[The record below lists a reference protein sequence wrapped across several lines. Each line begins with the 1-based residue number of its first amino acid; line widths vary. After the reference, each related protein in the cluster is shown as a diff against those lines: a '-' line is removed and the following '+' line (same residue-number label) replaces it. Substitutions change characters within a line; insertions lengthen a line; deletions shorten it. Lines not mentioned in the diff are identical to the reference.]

1 MAQNFY
7 DQASRYT
14 AKLDPPGFLAWLFN
28 TVALVFH
35 HWLDTRRLP
44 FPGEADR
51 ICDTVARLEDPDVP
65 DQLWAVPIEFALT
78 PESDLFGRLL
88 SYLSGLWL
96 EERPSDERGARYHVG
111 AAVVNLT
118 GRGRT
123 GRDMVLGTTGLRTC
137 LAVVERNLCD
147 EDAAATLAGIAVG
160 EIAACLLPF
169 VPLMQGGGTPG
180 IITEWLRLASL
191 ETDDRRKG
199 DYGGLALVFAEAAGV
214 QPAWRQALTGW
225 NMIQSQ
231 QVLEWMAE
239 GKVAGKREGK
249 VEGKREALVRLLE
262 LKFQKVPPEVLAA
275 LQATDD
281 LDQLGRWFDLAVTAP
296 TLPDFRQGSGL

>member
-1 MAQNFY
+1 MTQNFY

-14 AKLDPPGFLAWLFN
+14 AKLDPAGFLAWLFN

-44 FPGEADR
+44 FPGETDR
-51 ICDTVARLEDPDVP
+51 ICDTVARLEDSGVP
-65 DQLWAVPIEFALT
+65 GEVWAVPIEFALS
-78 PESDLFGRLL
+78 PEPDLFGRLL
-88 SYLSGLWL
+88 AYLANLWL
-96 EERPSDERGARYHVG
+96 EERPSTERGARYQVG
-111 AAVVNLT
+111 AVVVNLT

-147 EDAAATLAGIAVG
+147 EDAAAILAGIAAG

-214 QPAWRQALTGW
+214 QLAWRQVLTGW

-239 GKVAGKREGK
+239 GENRGEIKGKRES
-249 VEGKREALVRLLE
+249 LVRLLE
-262 LKFQKVPPEVLAA
+262 LKFQSLPADLLTA
-275 LQATDD
+275 LQSTDD
-281 LDQLGRWFDLAVTAP
+281 LQQLSQWFDLAVTA
-296 TLPDFRQGSGL
+296 TSLTDFRQTAGL